1 MSDGEQVRDFALVN
15 EVARVVAEITLN
27 ATPSKDAILNIGS
40 GVPVSVREFALR
52 VADVL
57 GCSDLLAFGTMPR
70 RPHEAALMIP
80 DITRLRNVV
89 GRLPA
94 SFDSDVVIAMRDA
107 YERRNR
113 P

>member
-1 MSDGEQVRDFALVN
+1 MSDGEQVRDFALVG
-15 EVARVVAEITLN
+15 EVARVIAEITL
-27 ATPSKDAILNIGS
+27 DAAPPKHTILNIGS
-40 GVPVSVREFALR
+40 GVPVSVREFSLR

-57 GCSDLLAFGTMPR
+57 GCRELLAFGTMPR

-80 DITRLRNVV
+80 DVTRLRSVV